1 MSDPICFFN
10 QLTLQWGDDPLWSG
24 LSSSL
29 PAGVTALVG
38 PNGHG
43 KSALLEVLAG
53 QCAPTHGQVTWS
65 VPFYY
70 QTQLDPLT
78 GPRVADA
85 LGVASLFDAFS
96 RLEQGDAEPSDLER
110 VADHWHRPAE
120 WAKQLADA
128 GLEPDLAL
136 PVEVLSGGQRTR
148 LALCRAL
155 VLTGHYLL
163 LDEPS
168 NHLDRAGR
176 HWLQHALARHPGG
189 ALVVSHD
196 RTLLQQVDRI
206 LELRNGQLVEYG
218 GGFDLYQA
226 QRDAQL
232 EAQEQ
237 RLDHLTGQQ
246 RRLQQQQQATL
257 EKAASRRQQGM
268 QERRSHSQGKLLL
281 GLRKNRSEQTQA
293 RLSQQQTQ
301 RRDALNEERQTAQ
314 AELEQLRT
322 QRLVITQPKVT
333 GAVQVHLANLRLPFV
348 RQPALAWTVH
358 GGERW
363 RVTGANGS
371 GKSLLLKCLA
381 GWIEPLTG
389 ERKVRGSV
397 RYLDQHFSGL
407 DPSASALEN
416 LQRDQPER
424 PASELRT
431 QLASLR
437 LRGDHALQPV
447 ASLSGGERLKVA
459 LLSLLSHQA
468 PVDLLLLDEP
478 DNHLDLDSK
487 VLLEQA
493 LQDYRGTLI
502 LVTHDDAFAGALALG
517 NELRLGEPGRAHS

>member
-1 MSDPICFFN
+1 MSNPICFFN
-10 QLTLQWGDDPLWSG
+10 DLTLQWGSEPLWSQ
-24 LSSSL
+24 LTTSL
-29 PAGVTALVG
+29 PSGVTALVG

-43 KSALLEVLAG
+43 KSAMLDVLAG
-53 QCAPTHGQVTWS
+53 ELTPTRGHVTWA

-70 QTQLDPLT
+70 QTQLNPLA

-85 LGVASLFDAFS
+85 LGVGILFDAFS
-96 RLEQGDAEPSDLER
+96 RLEQGDADSSDLER

-128 GLEPDLAL
+128 GLVPDLSL
-136 PVEVLSGGQRTR
+136 PVEALSGGQRTR

-155 VLTGHYLL
+155 MHSDHYLL

-176 HWLQHALARHPGG
+176 HWLQQALAQHPGG

-226 QRDAQL
+226 QRDSQL
-232 EAQEQ
+232 AAQEQ

-257 EKAASRRQQGM
+257 EKAAGRRQQGM

-293 RLSQQQTQ
+293 RLSQQHNQ
-301 RRDALNEERQTAQ
+301 RRDALDEDRQTAQ

-322 QRLVITQPKVT
+322 QRLMITQPKVT
-333 GAVQVHLANLRLPFV
+333 GAVQVHLANLHLPFV
-348 RQPALAWTVH
+348 RQAPLGWTVH

-381 GWIEPLTG
+381 GWIKPLAG
-389 ERKVRGSV
+389 AREVRGSV

-407 DPSASALEN
+407 DPSASALDN

-424 PASELRT
+424 PPSELRT

-437 LRGDHALQPV
+437 LRGDQALQPIS
-447 ASLSGGERLKVA
+447 SLSGGERLKVA
-459 LLSLLSHQA
+459 LLSLLSHQT

-487 VLLEQA
+487 ALLERV
-493 LQDYRGTLI
+493 LKDYHGTLI
-502 LVTHDDAFAGALALG
+502 LVTHDDAFADALAPLSEF
-517 NELRLGEPGRAHS
+517 NLEQ